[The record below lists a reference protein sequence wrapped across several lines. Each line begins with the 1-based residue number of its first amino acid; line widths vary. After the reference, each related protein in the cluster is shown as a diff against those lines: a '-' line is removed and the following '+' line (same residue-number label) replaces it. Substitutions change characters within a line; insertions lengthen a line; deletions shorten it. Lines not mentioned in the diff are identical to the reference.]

1 VTTVLIANRGEI
13 AVRIVAACRR
23 LGLSPVVAVSTADR
37 DSLGARL
44 ADRSICIGPPSPAE
58 SYLRADLLVQ
68 AALNA
73 GAGALHPGYGF
84 ASEQPALADACD
96 ENGIAFVGPRAETLR
111 LVGDKVSARLV
122 AQRAGAPVAPGAA
135 VDDEAGATAAGVG
148 VGFPLLVKAVHG
160 GGGRGITLVSD
171 PEELERVLP
180 LAAAEARASFGDGA
194 LYLERYYP
202 LARHV
207 EVQVFGD
214 GVGGAVVFGDRDCS
228 VQRRHQKLI
237 EECPAPNL
245 SPATRALLH
254 DSACNLARELRYRG
268 AGTVEFLVD
277 TQSVSD
283 PATIVFLEMNAR
295 IQVEHPV
302 TEEAFGIDLVAA
314 QLQLALAQPTGLP
327 DRVHDPAVHVIE
339 CRINAED
346 PFAGFRPTPGR
357 IVRAEFPRGPGVRVE
372 THVYDGYVFP
382 PYYDS
387 LVAKIIVRA
396 YDRAAAIDAMQAA
409 LANTVIDGIETTR
422 ALHQHVLQKKA
433 FRDGGVPTS
442 WLETAWPPQVAL

>member
-23 LGLSPVVAVSTADR
+23 LGLSPVVAVSSADR

-58 SYLRADLLVQ
+58 SYLRAELLVQ
-68 AALNA
+68 AALNV
-73 GAGALHPGYGF
+73 GATALHPGYGF
-84 ASEQPALADACD
+84 ASEQPALADACE
-96 ENGIAFVGPRAETLR
+96 ENDISFVGPRAETLR

-122 AQRAGAPVAPGAA
+122 AERAGAPVATGAA
-135 VDDEAGATAAGVG
+135 VDDEASAVAAGAD

-160 GGGRGITLVSD
+160 GGGRGITLVTD
-171 PEELERVLP
+171 QEQLAQVLP
-180 LAAAEARASFGDGA
+180 LAAAEARAGFGDGA
-194 LYLERYYP
+194 LYLERFYP

-214 GVGGAVVFGDRDCS
+214 GEGGALVFGDRDCS
-228 VQRRHQKLI
+228 VQRRHQKLL

-254 DSACNLARELRYRG
+254 DSACRITRELRYRG

-277 TQSVSD
+277 TASTSD

-314 QLQLALAQPTGLP
+314 QLRLALGQPTGLP
-327 DRVHDPAVHVIE
+327 DQVQDPAVHVIE

-346 PFAGFRPTPGR
+346 PFADFRPTPGR
-357 IVRAEFPRGPGVRVE
+357 IVRAEFPRGPGIRID

-396 YDRAAAIDAMQAA
+396 HDRASAIDAMQAA
-409 LANTVIDGIETTR
+409 LGNTVIEGIETTR
-422 ALHQHVLQKKA
+422 PLHQYVLETKA

-442 WLETAWPPQVAL
+442 WLETVWPPQVAS